1 MPRFPRK
8 LGQGLDAKMTL
19 SEKIT
24 LAKAR
29 MADVLERFGPG
40 VTVGW
45 TGGKDSTVVLALWRE
60 VLGAGRSGASV
71 RALNLDT
78 GCKFPEV
85 LAFRDRVA
93 RDWGVDLR
101 IVRPEVALERYPL
114 AVDPVAC
121 CGDLKIRPLNAAI
134 ARLAIPALLTGV
146 RADENPDRADRPWL
160 EDHGGHV
167 RALPILEW
175 TELDIWTF
183 MVRGNIPWCELYD
196 HGYRSLGCVPC
207 TSRAGHG
214 ERSGRDG
221 RKEER
226 MGQLRSMGY
235 F

>member
-1 MPRFPRK
+1 
-8 LGQGLDAKMTL
+8 MTL
-19 SEKIT
+19 AEKT
-24 LAKAR
+24 ALAKGR
-29 MADVLERFGPG
+29 MREVLERFGLG
-40 VTVGW
+40 TTVGW

-60 VLGAGRSGASV
+60 VLREGAPGAPLT
-71 RALNLDT
+71 ALNLDT

-85 LAFRDRVA
+85 LAFRDQLA
-93 RDWGVDLR
+93 REWGVDVH
-101 IVRPEVALERYPL
+101 IVRPAVELNRYPL

-121 CGDLKIRPLNAAI
+121 CGDLKIRPLNAAM

-146 RADENPDRADRPWL
+146 RADENPDRADRPRL
-160 EDHGGHV
+160 EEHGDHV

-183 MVRGNIPWCELYD
+183 MVRESIPWCTLYD
-196 HGYRSLGCVPC
+196 QGYRSLGCMPC
-207 TSRAGHG
+207 TSRSGHG

-226 MGQLRSMGY
+226 MGQLRSLGY

>member
-1 MPRFPRK
+1 MLLAEKTASAKGRMREV
-8 LGQGLDAKMTL
+8 LD
-19 SEKIT
+19 
-24 LAKAR
+24 
-29 MADVLERFGPG
+29 RFGPG
-40 VTVGW
+40 TTVGW

-60 VLGAGRSGASV
+60 VLREGAPGAPL

-85 LAFRDRVA
+85 LAFRDQLAGEWDVE
-93 RDWGVDLR
+93 VH
-101 IVRPEVALERYPL
+101 IIRPEVELDRYPL

-146 RADENPDRADRPWL
+146 RADENPDRAARPWL
-160 EDHGGHV
+160 EDHGDHF

-183 MVRGNIPWCELYD
+183 MVREKIPWCTLYD

-207 TSRAGHG
+207 TVRSARG
-214 ERSGRDG
+214 ERSGRDSA
-221 RKEER
+221 KEER
-226 MGQLRSMGY
+226 MGQLRSLGY

>member
-1 MPRFPRK
+1 M
-8 LGQGLDAKMTL
+8 MTL
-19 SEKIT
+19 ADKKA
-24 LAKAR
+24 LATGR
-29 MADVLERFGPG
+29 MREVLERFGHG
-40 VTVGW
+40 TTVGW

-60 VLGAGRSGASV
+60 VLRERAPGAPLM
-71 RALNLDT
+71 ALNLDT

-85 LAFRDRVA
+85 LAFRDQLA
-93 RDWGVDLR
+93 REWDVDVH
-101 IVRPEVALERYPL
+101 IIRPEVELDRYPL

-146 RADENPDRADRPWL
+146 RADENPDRATRPWL
-160 EDHGGHV
+160 EDHGDHF

-183 MVRGNIPWCELYD
+183 MVREEIPWCRLYD

-207 TSRAGHG
+207 TLRAGHG
-214 ERSGRDG
+214 ERSGREG

-226 MGQLRSMGY
+226 MGQLRSLGY

>member
-1 MPRFPRK
+1 
-8 LGQGLDAKMTL
+8 MTL

-24 LAKAR
+24 LARAR
-29 MADVLERFGPG
+29 MTDVLERFGSG
-40 VTVGW
+40 ATVGW

-60 VLGAGRSGASV
+60 VLGVQRPGASV

-85 LAFRDRVA
+85 LAFRDQMA
-93 RDWGVDLR
+93 REWAVDLH
-101 IVRPEVALERYPL
+101 IVRPEVEQDRYPL

-160 EDHGGHV
+160 EDHGDHV
-167 RALPILEW
+167 RVLPILEW

-183 MVRGNIPWCELYD
+183 MVRENIPWCSLYD

-226 MGQLRSMGY
+226 MGQLRSLGY